1 MKLILNSR
9 DEIMSINLDEVVYFL
24 ADGNFTRIVFD
35 NKLILTVGI
44 SMAKMEKI
52 LAEFIMKSQSQ
63 VKMMRAGKSHI
74 INVSKIVQINVLKQ
88 QVLLS
93 GGTGIM
99 FTVNISRDAAKQLKQ
114 IISGGDQANNEA

>member
-35 NKLILTVGI
+35 NKLVLTVGI
-44 SMAKMEKI
+44 GMSKMEKM
-52 LAEFIMKSQSQ
+52 LAEFIVKTHSQ

-99 FTVNISRDAAKQLKQ
+99 FNVNISRDAAKQLKLML
-114 IISGGDQANNEA
+114 SGESA

>member
-74 INVSKIVQINVLKQ
+74 INVSKIVQINILKQ